1 MGALGMGALGMGAA
15 GNLLS
20 LTLSSQW
27 RRGDQ
32 QVPLPGS

>member
-1 MGALGMGALGMGAA
+1 MPASGMGAL

-32 QVPLPGS
+32 QVPFPGS